1 MFSRIYRCFHW
12 CSHWNPILYSV
23 GHQDRWQLRRC
34 CTPGSPLRLAPVW
47 PAAACGGAAT
57 GTAAA
62 AGAADAAADAGGRG
76 DRMGRDSEKHGN
88 GWGWDKHI
96 FFVNGMSG
104 QVSPHLPGSLD
115 YNKTSRQL
123 LPSFFLPCSFL
134 LPSVSRAS
142 LPASLRQSL
151 IGALPDPNNI
161 ANSTAVWGSPDQNAM
176 SDKMPDRMS
185 ECMPGRLW
193 EYMGDKSAYNVCQ
206 IRCQE
211 RLAELEFMS
220 ERIVGIYVK
229 YSTHFWVSYGCL
241 FIYLFI
247 SQNRKLNPLDHRITD
262 NYKPDE
268 MVETGRN
275 GHFLGR
281 LWD

>member
-1 MFSRIYRCFHW
+1 
-12 CSHWNPILYSV
+12 
-23 GHQDRWQLRRC
+23 
-34 CTPGSPLRLAPVW
+34 
-47 PAAACGGAAT
+47 
-57 GTAAA
+57 
-62 AGAADAAADAGGRG
+62 
-76 DRMGRDSEKHGN
+76 
-88 GWGWDKHI
+88 
-96 FFVNGMSG
+96 
-104 QVSPHLPGSLD
+104 
-115 YNKTSRQL
+115 
-123 LPSFFLPCSFL
+123 
-134 LPSVSRAS
+134 
-142 LPASLRQSL
+142 
-151 IGALPDPNNI
+151 
-161 ANSTAVWGSPDQNAM
+161 
-176 SDKMPDRMS
+176 
-185 ECMPGRLW
+185 
-193 EYMGDKSAYNVCQ
+193 MGDKSAYNVCQ

>member
-1 MFSRIYRCFHW
+1 MFSPIYRCFHW

-23 GHQDRWQLRRC
+23 GHQDRWQLGRC

-47 PAAACGGAAT
+47 PAATCGGAAT

-88 GWGWDKHI
+88 GWEWDKHL

-134 LPSVSRAS
+134 LPSVSRVS

-151 IGALPDPNNI
+151 IGALPAPNSI
-161 ANSTAVWGSPDQNAM
+161 ANSTAVWGSPDQNTM

-220 ERIVGIYVK
+220 VRIVGIYVK
-229 YSTHFWVSYGCL
+229 
-241 FIYLFI
+241 
-247 SQNRKLNPLDHRITD
+247 
-262 NYKPDE
+262 
-268 MVETGRN
+268 
-275 GHFLGR
+275 
-281 LWD
+281 